1 MRPELAPRF
10 VQSAFVPS
18 HVRQRAVRPV
28 LAGIRALIVA
38 SAMCLAPVVCGSS
51 AQAQD
56 ASETR
61 AGLIRIEWP
70 GGTLEEFVKAVQ
82 ATSAQPAV
90 NVVLVADDADSGS
103 ARSVRIPPMSVR
115 DVAPTTLFCSLVHM
129 APTGCEI
136 LVNVTEDAK
145 GGSGRATEPII
156 TIRARRAAGAAEAAA
171 KAARS
176 SVVVIDLSEYLGRD
190 GDGIESGPAK
200 ERLDRLMDALGAAL
214 ALDDRPVVAAELR
227 IHRPTGLLLVK
238 GDDGQVF
245 LVREVIERIVS
256 QER

>member
-10 VQSAFVPS
+10 VQSAFVPDR
-18 HVRQRAVRPV
+18 VRQRAVRPV

-90 NVVLVADDADSGS
+90 NVVLVADDAARGS
-103 ARSVRIPPMSVR
+103 VQSVRIPPMSVR
-115 DVAPTTLFCSLVHM
+115 DVAPTTLFWSLVYM

-136 LVNVTEDAK
+136 LVKVTEGATDD
-145 GGSGRATEPII
+145 SGRATEPII
-156 TIRARRAAGAAEAAA
+156 TIRARQTATAAESALQDE
-171 KAARS
+171 RS
-176 SVVVIDLSEYLGRD
+176 VDVIDLGGYLRPD
-190 GDGIESGPAK
+190 GTDIKNGPAK
-200 ERLDRLMDALGAAL
+200 ERLELLLDAVGAAL
-214 ALDDRPVVAAELR
+214 KFAGATNTEFR
-227 IHRPTGLLLVK
+227 IHEPTGLLMVK
-238 GDDGQVF
+238 GTDAELG
-245 LVREVIERIVS
+245 LVRRVVDQIVA
-256 QER
+256 RAGGN